1 MKRLKFYKFVNL
13 ERGAMA
19 DGKNDPA
26 EKAKAHIIKSAGW
39 ITQDFGLGRILGEV
53 MAHVYLSEHPT
64 TLEEMEK
71 ALELSK
77 AAVSIATRQ
86 LDKLSLIERVRVA
99 GDRRAYYKT
108 SEHFAAS
115 LRQGI
120 LEMVR
125 AKLKTAED
133 VFEQAETI
141 LNDAENEQDVAFL
154 KSRIGRARDIRG
166 KVDRIV
172 NNPLLKLIGG

>member
-1 MKRLKFYKFVNL
+1 MEDVKTAPK
-13 ERGAMA
+13 
-19 DGKNDPA
+19 
-26 EKAKAHIIKSAGW
+26 EKARAHIIKSAGW

-53 MAHVYLSEHPT
+53 MANIYLSEKPT
-64 TLEEMEK
+64 TLEEMEES
-71 ALELSK
+71 LDLSK

-86 LDKLSLIERVRVA
+86 LDKLSLIERVRVP

-115 LRQGI
+115 LRKGI

-125 AKLKTAED
+125 TKLQTAGD
-133 VFEQAETI
+133 ILEQAEAMAKNSDSDDQE
-141 LNDAENEQDVAFL
+141 LYFL
-154 KSRIGRARDIRG
+154 LGRIERARHIR
-166 KVDRIV
+166 DRIDGII

>member
-1 MKRLKFYKFVNL
+1 MDSEQNSK
-13 ERGAMA
+13 
-19 DGKNDPA
+19 

-53 MAHVYLSEHPT
+53 MAHIYLSEKPT

-71 ALELSK
+71 SLGLSK

-86 LDKLSLIERVRVA
+86 LDKLSLIERVRVQ

-125 AKLKTAED
+125 AKLQTAGD
-133 VFEQAETI
+133 VLEQAESMARQSTI
-141 LNDAENEQDVAFL
+141 PPSNDSELEFL
-154 KSRIGRARDIRG
+154 LGRIERARHIR
-166 KVDRIV
+166 DRIDGII

>member
-1 MKRLKFYKFVNL
+1 
-13 ERGAMA
+13 
-19 DGKNDPA
+19 
-26 EKAKAHIIKSAGW
+26 
-39 ITQDFGLGRILGEV
+39 
-53 MAHVYLSEHPT
+53 
-64 TLEEMEK
+64 MEK